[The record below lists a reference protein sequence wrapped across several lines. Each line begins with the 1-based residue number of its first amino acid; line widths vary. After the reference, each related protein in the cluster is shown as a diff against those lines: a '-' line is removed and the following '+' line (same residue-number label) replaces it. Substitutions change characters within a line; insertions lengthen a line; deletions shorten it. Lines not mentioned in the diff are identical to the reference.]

1 MSVRQKH
8 SEISGRLVA
17 FGSSINSSLS
27 SNGSCVIVFIVVVV
41 MVAMVSGGKCINT
54 SGGSEGDRS
63 DGGGDS
69 YSGSGSCSNSGYCG
83 GGRGGEGIDDYC
95 S

>member
-1 MSVRQKH
+1 
-8 SEISGRLVA
+8 
-17 FGSSINSSLS
+17 
-27 SNGSCVIVFIVVVV
+27 
-41 MVAMVSGGKCINT
+41 MVAMVSGCKCINT
-54 SGGSEGDRS
+54 SGGGKGDRS